1 MNQGK
6 VIIHSR
12 GGQIFTKEVAFH
24 VPVTLAERDFP
35 TNMIVLKGQDIDV
48 ILGMNWLAQHKAIL
62 NTKLRTIRLSF
73 GQEEVLLSIPVA
85 IPAKPIGRVYE
96 AIISEIQDIP
106 VVCEFPDIFPE
117 DLPGLPPERDVEF
130 VIELKPGTTPVSRR
144 SYRMPP
150 NELAELKTQLQD
162 LLEKGFIRPS
172 SSPWGCPAIFVKKK
186 DQTLRMCVDYRPLNE
201 VTVKNKYP
209 LPRIDILFDQLT
221 GARVFS
227 KFDLRSGYHQ
237 IRIRPEDIPKTAF
250 TTWYGLFEY
259 LVMSFGLTNAPAHF
273 TYLMNSVFMPELDK
287 FVVVFIDDILI
298 YSKNEEEHAQHLRIM
313 LTRLREHQ
321 LYAKFSK
328 CAFWLE
334 EIQFLGHVLSAN
346 GIAVDPNKV
355 KDILEW
361 KPPTTVHQVR
371 SFLGL
376 TGYYRRFI
384 PDFSK
389 LVKPITSLLKNDTKF
404 NWSSRCNEAFEHL
417 KVLLTTAPVLA
428 QPDIEKPFDV
438 YCDTSGCVLMQE
450 GRVIAYASRQLRRHE
465 EHYPTHDLELAAVVH
480 ALKIWRHYLLGNICH
495 IYTYHK
501 SLKYIFTQSELN
513 MRQRRWLELIK
524 DYELE
529 IHYHPGKANVVADAL
544 SRKAFCH
551 CLTMKTSDITL
562 CQEMEKLNLGMI
574 QHGTSNY
581 LKLESVLLQRIIDAQ
596 RNDEGMKHIHEKME
610 AGKANC
616 FRRDDQ
622 GVVWFNNRIV
632 VPNNDEIHQQI
643 LDEAHLSRYSIHP
656 GSTKMYHDL
665 KQHYWWTKM
674 TIEIARYVVRCDTC
688 RRVKAIHMKTA
699 VPLQSLPIPTW
710 KWEDI
715 SMDFIVGLPRTAKGY
730 DSISVI
736 IDRLTKIAHF
746 LPVKVKYPVIA
757 YEELYIARILS
768 LHGVPKTIVSDRGP
782 QFVSKFYEELHKS
795 LGTKCGG

>member
-1 MNQGK
+1 
-6 VIIHSR
+6 
-12 GGQIFTKEVAFH
+12 
-24 VPVTLAERDFP
+24 
-35 TNMIVLKGQDIDV
+35 
-48 ILGMNWLAQHKAIL
+48 
-62 NTKLRTIRLSF
+62 
-73 GQEEVLLSIPVA
+73 
-85 IPAKPIGRVYE
+85 
-96 AIISEIQDIP
+96 
-106 VVCEFPDIFPE
+106 
-117 DLPGLPPERDVEF
+117 
-130 VIELKPGTTPVSRR
+130 
-144 SYRMPP
+144 MPP
-150 NELAELKTQLQD
+150 NELAELKTKLQD

-172 SSPWGCPAIFVKKK
+172 SSPWGCPAIFVKK
-186 DQTLRMCVDYRPLNE
+186 DQTLQMCMDYRALNE
-201 VTVKNKYP
+201 VTIKNKYP
-209 LPRIDILFDQLT
+209 LPRIDILFHKLT

-227 KFDLRSGYHQ
+227 KIDLRSGYHQ
-237 IRIRPEDIPKTAF
+237 ICIRPEDIQKTAF
-250 TTWYGLFEY
+250 TTRYGLFEY
-259 LVMSFGLTNAPAHF
+259 MVMFFRLTNAPAHF

-298 YSKNEEEHAQHLRIM
+298 YSKNEEEHAQHLRII

-334 EIQFLGHVLSAN
+334 EIQFLGHVLSAK
-346 GIAVDPNKV
+346 GIAVDPSKV

-361 KPPTTVHQVR
+361 KPPTTVHQVQ

-376 TGYYRRFI
+376 AGYYRRFI

-389 LVKPITSLLKNDTKF
+389 LVKPNTSLLKNDTKF
-404 NWSSRCNEAFEHL
+404 NWSSKCNESFEQL

-428 QPDIEKPFDV
+428 QPDIKKPFDV
-438 YCDTSGCVLMQE
+438 YCDASGSGLGCVLMQE

-480 ALKIWRHYLLGNICH
+480 ALKIWRHYLLGNVCH
-495 IYTYHK
+495 IYIDHK

-529 IHYHPGKANVVADAL
+529 IHYHPGRANVVADAL
-544 SRKAFCH
+544 CCKAFYH

-574 QHGTSNY
+574 QHGTSNN
-581 LKLESVLLQRIIDAQ
+581 LKLESVIVQRIIDAQ
-596 RNDEGMKHIHEKME
+596 RNDEGMKHIHEKIE

-622 GVVWFNNRIV
+622 GIVWFNNLIV
-632 VPNNDEIHQQI
+632 VPKNDEIHQQI
-643 LDEAHLSRYSIHP
+643 LDEAHLIRYSIHP
-656 GSTKMYHDL
+656 ESTKMYHDL

-674 TIEIARYVVRCDTC
+674 KIEIARYVARCDTC
-688 RRVKAIHMKTA
+688 RRVEAIHMNA
-699 VPLQSLPIPTW
+699 AGPLQSLPILTW

-730 DSISVI
+730 DSIWVI

-746 LPVKVKYPVIA
+746 LPVKTYYPVLTYA
-757 YEELYIARILS
+757 ELYIARILS
-768 LHGVPKTIVSDRGP
+768 LHGIPKTIVSDRGP
-782 QFVSKFYEELHKS
+782 QFVSKFWEELHKS
-795 LGTKCGG
+795 LGTKLLHSSAYHPQTSGQTERVNQILEDMLRACVPEFAQKWDDCLPLAEFSYNNSYQESIKMAPFEALYGRQCRTPLNWFELGERNFFRPNMVKETEEKVQRIIHNLKKAQDC